1 MSVQTLTRT
10 FKIGCAVIEDPAPG
24 LPLEIVQQ
32 LLAATYPQVR
42 WTKLYDSDGEL
53 VGNTLQFKVIVPPVK
68 TNG

>member
-10 FKIGCAVIEDPAPG
+10 FKIGCALIEDPAPG
-24 LPLEIVQQ
+24 LSLDVVQQ

-42 WTKLYDSDGEL
+42 WTKLYESDGVL
-53 VGNTLQFKVIVPPVK
+53 VGKTLQFNVIIPPVK